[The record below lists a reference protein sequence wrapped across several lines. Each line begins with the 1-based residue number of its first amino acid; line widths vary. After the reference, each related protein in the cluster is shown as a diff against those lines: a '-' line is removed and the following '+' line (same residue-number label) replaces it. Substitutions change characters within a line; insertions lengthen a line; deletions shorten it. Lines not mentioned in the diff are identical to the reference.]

1 MTNQSRT
8 HADKM
13 SGQKRAACSDEVPLA
28 KKRGVSV
35 KTVQK
40 WITESDRE
48 MSTSVWLK
56 YMYEKADR
64 DYVAMLKCSMCIQFN
79 EKLRGMCYS
88 QAVRRCSWFE
98 EPASVQLQRSCCYR
112 HAQASNASFE
122 EAELQ

>member
-1 MTNQSRT
+1 MTDQSRKR
-8 HADKM
+8 ADKM
-13 SGQKRAACSDEVPLA
+13 SGQKRAACSDKVPPA

-48 MSTSVWLK
+48 MSTSAWLK
-56 YMYEKADR
+56 YEKADR
-64 DYVAMLKCSMCIQFN
+64 DYVATLKCSTRSC
-79 EKLRGMCYS
+79 EACATTTL
-88 QAVRRCSWFE
+88 RCSWFE

-112 HAQASNASFE
+112 HAQAGNASFE